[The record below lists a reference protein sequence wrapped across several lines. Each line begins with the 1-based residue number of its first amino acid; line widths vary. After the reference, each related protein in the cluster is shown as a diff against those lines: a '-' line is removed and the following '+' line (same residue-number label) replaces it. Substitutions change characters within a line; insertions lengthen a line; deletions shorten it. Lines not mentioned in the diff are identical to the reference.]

1 MPRLAWIQR
10 RPAGVIASSLLVAAL
25 STGCKPTKLNEE
37 MLQGMISTG
46 LNASAQRN
54 ATVLCDQIAEDAD
67 IRLVV
72 FKFSGSDIRTFSK
85 GQWCDYLR
93 ESFAQSE
100 GSGMSVNVHLNIQS
114 MSIAP
119 DGKTAEFSADVVEE
133 AGFGGR
139 TLVRMNSK
147 QSYTVELR
155 KGKPV
160 YTRLSARYTA

>member
-1 MPRLAWIQR
+1 MPRLAWTSH
-10 RPAGVIASSLLVAAL
+10 RPARVIASSLLIAAL
-25 STGCKPTKLNEE
+25 CTGCKPTKLNEE
-37 MLQGMISTG
+37 MVQGMINTG

-100 GSGMSVNVHLNIQS
+100 GSGMSVNVHMNIQS

-147 QSYTVELR
+147 HSYTVELR

-160 YTRLSARYTA
+160 YTKLSARYTA

>member
-1 MPRLAWIQR
+1 MPRLAWTTL
-10 RPAGVIASSLLVAAL
+10 RPAGAITTALLFSLL

-37 MLQGMISTG
+37 MVQDMINTG
-46 LNASAQRN
+46 LNASANRN

-85 GQWCDYLR
+85 AQWCDYLR

-100 GSGMSVNVHLNIQS
+100 GTGLSVSVHMNIQS
-114 MSIAP
+114 MTIAP
-119 DGKTAEFSADVVEE
+119 NGKTADFSADVVEE
-133 AGFGGR
+133 AGVGGR
-139 TLVRMNSK
+139 TLMRMNSK
-147 QSYTVELR
+147 HTYTVELR